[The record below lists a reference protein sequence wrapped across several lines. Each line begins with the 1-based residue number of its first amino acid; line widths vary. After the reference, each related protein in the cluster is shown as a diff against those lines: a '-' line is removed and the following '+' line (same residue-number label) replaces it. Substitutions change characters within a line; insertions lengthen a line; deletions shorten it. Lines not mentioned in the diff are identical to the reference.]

1 MTTGRI
7 NQVASH
13 SSNFFREAG
22 QARRAPSHRQ
32 TQAHSAPDSSP
43 QSGASLSPHP
53 STASLHATAS
63 PPRHFINLFL
73 HLLLLLMSGWA
84 TQTSSMTCKGMAII
98 DVYSLYIRQTGQ
110 ATGAASR
117 HRQTQAD
124 SAPDS
129 SPQSGTSL
137 ARIHQRP
144 TYTRRGQPAPCFSSP
159 PPTPPHHDWSC
170 HHR

>member
-13 SSNFFREAG
+13 SLFRKRVRPGE
-22 QARRAPSHRQ
+22 QVRHRQ
-32 TQAHSAPDSSP
+32 TQAGSAPDSSP
-43 QSGASLSPHP
+43 QSVASLSPHP
-53 STASLHATAS
+53 TTASLHATAS

-73 HLLLLLMSGWA
+73 RLLLLLMSGWA

-98 DVYSLYIRQTGQ
+98 DVYPLYIRQTGQ

-144 TYTRRGQPAPCFSSP
+144 TYTRRGQPAPSFLFSSSYS
-159 PPTPPHHDWSC
+159 TSS
-170 HHR
+170 